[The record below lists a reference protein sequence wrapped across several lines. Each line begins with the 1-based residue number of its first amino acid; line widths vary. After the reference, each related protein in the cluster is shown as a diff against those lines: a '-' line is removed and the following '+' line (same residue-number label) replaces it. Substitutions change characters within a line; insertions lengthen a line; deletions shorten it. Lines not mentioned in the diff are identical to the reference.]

1 VIQLGKIRP
10 TELARVGIGNA
21 AMLWRMIL
29 GASSAGVLQHHPQ
42 PGVKRGSVLEATGV
56 GRELHQWLRSERA
69 RRPASALD
77 LPSVRESAA
86 IVASWPGL
94 KALVEM
100 LARILLAI
108 DAGGA

>member
-1 VIQLGKIRP
+1 
-10 TELARVGIGNA
+10 VGIGNA
-21 AMLWRMIL
+21 AMLWRMIA
-29 GASSAGVLQHHPQ
+29 GMCSAGLLQHHPQ
-42 PGVKRGSVLEATGV
+42 PGVKRGSVLEVTGV